1 MNGTRLLAIG
11 MIASLAVTP
20 APSANPNSATSTR
33 VELRKLVINEQAY
46 FGKGIVV
53 HGCLVNAF
61 HGYFIHACG
70 GEPGP
75 IVLVDVPES
84 KERFVADVFFD
95 QLHAN
100 FGVEA
105 EADVVGTIVKQ
116 NTNDILGN
124 KTSNK
129 KYMLQLENVLNAKIF
144 RKP

>member
-1 MNGTRLLAIG
+1 MRTAWLQ
-11 MIASLAVTP
+11 IASAIALFGVMSVAIASPTKH
-20 APSANPNSATSTR
+20 AATR
-33 VELRKLVINEQAY
+33 VTLKALAGHERAY
-46 FGKGIVV
+46 VGKGIVV

-61 HGYFIHACG
+61 HGYFIHTCG
-70 GEPGP
+70 REPGP
-75 IVLVDVPES
+75 IVLIDVPES
-84 KERFVADVFFD
+84 KERFVANVFFD

-124 KTSNK
+124 RTSNK
-129 KYMLQLENVLNAKIF
+129 KYMLQLEDVLHAKIF